1 MNKYVLKLYITGY
14 TPQSE
19 RAISNLRRICEKE
32 MPDQFEIRIIDVLQ
46 SPELAEKDRIIATP
60 TLIKDL
66 PPPLRRIIGDLSNT
80 ERVLRG
86 LDIEQIHGQSSLKS
100 DS

>member
-1 MNKYVLKLYITGY
+1 MNKYLLKLYITGC

-19 RAISNLRRICEKE
+19 RAISNLYRICEAE
-32 MPDQFEIRIIDVLQ
+32 MQGQFEVQIIDVLQ

-66 PPPLRRIIGDLSNT
+66 PQPLRRIIGDLSDV

-86 LDIEQIHGQSSLKS
+86 LDIEQIHGQL
-100 DS
+100 

>member
-1 MNKYVLKLYITGY
+1 MNKYLLKLYITGC

-19 RAISNLRRICEKE
+19 RAISNLCRICEKE
-32 MPDQFEIRIIDVLQ
+32 MPDQFEIQIIDVLL
-46 SPELAEKDRIIATP
+46 SPELAEKDRVIATP

-66 PPPLRRIIGDLSNT
+66 PPPLRRIIGDLSNV

-86 LDIEQIHGQSSLKS
+86 LDIEQIEG
-100 DS
+100 